1 MPCVDNPNYVSAIGL
16 NCAQHKRLVC
26 AKLGSV
32 GLSTDQVKE
41 LRTNC
46 PSSCDVS
53 ACGDGDDKT
62 HGGFDD
68 LIAQNIEDKNI
79 ETDSTSTKPTPN
91 MSAMNKISRNLNEFG
106 ACFPGWDPSCRDDSS
121 YISPI
126 GLDCNGFQTMGC
138 DVFGKVGFTDEEVEE
153 LKSRCPCSCQLACP
167 APTAL
172 PSSTPSTSPPTLVP
186 TFSPSSLPSSNPTP
200 RPTDEPTEKPTM
212 FPTQCKYL

>member
-1 MPCVDNPNYVSAIGL
+1 MPCIDNPNYTSALGL
-16 NCAQHKRLVC
+16 KCAQHKTLVC

-32 GLSTDQVKE
+32 GLSVDQLNE
-41 LRTNC
+41 LLVNC

-53 ACGDGDDKT
+53 TCDGKNDNSN
-62 HGGFDD
+62 GGYDD
-68 LIAQNIEDKNI
+68 LVAKNSYD
-79 ETDSTSTKPTPN
+79 TDIKSDGPSTKK
-91 MSAMNKISRNLNEFG
+91 MADIGGMNKISRNLNEFG

-138 DVFGKVGFTDEEVEE
+138 DVYSKVGFTDEEVEE
-153 LKSRCPCSCQLACP
+153 LKSRCPCSCRWACP

-186 TFSPSSLPSSNPTP
+186 TFSPSSLPSSSPIGSPTKM
-200 RPTDEPTEKPTM
+200 PTLYPTRRK
-212 FPTQCKYL
+212 